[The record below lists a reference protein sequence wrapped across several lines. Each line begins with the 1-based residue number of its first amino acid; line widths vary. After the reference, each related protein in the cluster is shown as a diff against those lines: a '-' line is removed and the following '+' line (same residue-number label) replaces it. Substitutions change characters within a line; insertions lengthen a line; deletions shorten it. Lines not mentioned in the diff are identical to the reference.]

1 MKFLLNDL
9 LIKPSFYTRDSLSDV
24 NKNKISDANK
34 YKHQNQVI
42 TKDPNCHVWINA
54 FPPFKCTL
62 QEEMAATD
70 VMELLEQ
77 RRVNVIA
84 KLFVSLTFNF

>member
-9 LIKPSFYTRDSLSDV
+9 LIKASFYTRDSLSDV
-24 NKNKISDANK
+24 NKNKNSDANK

-42 TKDPNCHVWINA
+42 PNDPNCHVWINA
-54 FPPFKCTL
+54 FPLFKCTL
-62 QEEMAATD
+62 QEEMAVTD

-77 RRVNVIA
+77 RRVNVTA

>member
-1 MKFLLNDL
+1 MLNDL
-9 LIKPSFYTRDSLSDV
+9 LIKASFYARDSLSDV
-24 NKNKISDANK
+24 NKSENSDANK

-42 TKDPNCHVWINA
+42 PKDPNCHVWINA
-54 FPPFKCTL
+54 FPAFKCIL

-77 RRVNVIA
+77 RRVNV
-84 KLFVSLTFNF
+84 LCTELHT